1 MRPLI
6 ARLTTAVAAALLML
20 AIAGSVANAGD
31 PPTPASPSVPTDP
44 GYDGP

>member
-20 AIAGSVANAGD
+20 AIAGNVAYAGD
-31 PPTPASPSVPTDP
+31 PPPPATPQVPTDP

>member
-6 ARLTTAVAAALLML
+6 ARLTTAVAAALLIL
-20 AIAGSVANAGD
+20 AIAGNVAYAGD
-31 PPTPASPSVPTDP
+31 PPPATPQVPTDP